1 MANKG
6 NIGLVTLSQNWQ
18 KLEDLIAEQVAG
30 FSFTVGQ
37 TYYIQYRGNSDAYFV
52 ELENGEPTEETEGFM
67 LPQNGKPM
75 EYIPE
80 SGVTLYARSIT
91 SGVVNIAIKSE
102 GGDTPSKDTEIIAVL
117 NNTGYPITA
126 GELVRFKQEWNS
138 ETQTMETSK
147 LVFQTFQ
154 SDLT

>member
-6 NIGLVTLSQNWQ
+6 NIGLITLSQDWQ

-67 LPQNGKPM
+67 LPQNGKPW

-91 SGVVNIAIKSE
+91 SGVVNIAIKS
-102 GGDTPSKDTEIIAVL
+102 
-117 NNTGYPITA
+117 
-126 GELVRFKQEWNS
+126 
-138 ETQTMETSK
+138 
-147 LVFQTFQ
+147 
-154 SDLT
+154 